1 MAGGR
6 PREVTPPPD
15 ELIALGK
22 EMVKWI
28 KENNP
33 SHISAWYIGEKHILK
48 SDWRKY
54 VEKEEFRTYYE
65 NALQLIG
72 SQYIEKDTKIEPNI
86 KQRWLRLYFGD
97 LREQENEDKE
107 FESKLG
113 KTNEDVPPLQDH
125 LDLQHE
131 NMRLKALVAKQAA
144 ELGHQC

>member
-6 PREVTPPPD
+6 PREVTPPKD

-22 EMVKWI
+22 EMVKWV
-28 KENNP
+28 KQNNP
-33 SHISAWYIGEKHILK
+33 CHISAWYIGVKHILR

-54 VEKEEFRTYYE
+54 IEKEEFRTYYE
-65 NALQLIG
+65 QALQIIG
-72 SQYIEKDTKIEPNI
+72 EQYVVKESQIEPSI
-86 KQRWLRLYFGD
+86 KHRWLRLYFGD
-97 LREQENEDKE
+97 LREQENEDKK
-107 FESKLG
+107 FEAELG
-113 KTNEDVPPLQDH
+113 KTNDDVPPLQNN